1 MPDAL
6 PFLLAVFYI
15 FLFCFPLDTS
25 ILSIMD
31 FTSPKEHFSFY
42 FHVED
47 ALVCP
52 KPVYEPL
59 LPMRFLSSHFLM

>member
-6 PFLLAVFYI
+6 PFLLAVFCI
-15 FLFCFPLDTS
+15 FLFCFPLDTG
-25 ILSIMD
+25 ILSITD

-42 FHVED
+42 FHVEG

-52 KPVYEPL
+52 NPIYEPP
-59 LPMRFLSSHFLM
+59 LPMRFLSSHFLV

>member
-6 PFLLAVFYI
+6 PFPLAVLYLLI
-15 FLFCFPLDTS
+15 LFPLDMG
-25 ILSIMD
+25 ILSMTD

-52 KPVYEPL
+52 ETRL
-59 LPMRFLSSHFLM
+59 